1 MMTNRDQVAAIAAQI
16 GSSLMSDTAQW
27 RTRFT
32 VESTSSSSV
41 YTVAQRRS
49 DGVWG
54 CSCRGWTHYR
64 HCKHLADILGRLSRA
79 AEKAQTDLDAST
91 LEMLRSARTAYLD
104 LDQGSTRVATPRRVA
119 AVRHL
124 DL

>member
-16 GSSLMSDTAQW
+16 GSSLMPDNAQW
-27 RTRFT
+27 RNRFT

-49 DGVWG
+49 DAVWG

-64 HCKHLADILGRLSRA
+64 HCKHLADILGRLSTLGEQVQA
-79 AEKAQTDLDAST
+79 DLDESA
-91 LEMLRSARTAYLD
+91 LQILRSARTAYLD

>member
-1 MMTNRDQVAAIAAQI
+1 MMTNRDQVAAIAAEI

-32 VESTSSSSV
+32 VKSTSGSSV
-41 YTVAQRRS
+41 YTVAQRRD

-64 HCKHLADILGRLSRA
+64 HCKHLTDILGRLSRA

>member
-16 GSSLMSDTAQW
+16 GSSLMPDNAQW
-27 RTRFT
+27 RNRFT
-32 VESTSSSSV
+32 VESTSSAAV

-49 DGVWG
+49 DAVWG

-64 HCKHLADILGRLSRA
+64 RCKHLTDILGWLSTLGEQVQA
-79 AEKAQTDLDAST
+79 DLDESA
-91 LEMLRSARTAYLD
+91 LQILRSARTAYLD

>member
-1 MMTNRDQVAAIAAQI
+1 MLTNRDQVAAIAAEI

-32 VESTSSSSV
+32 VKSTSGSAV
-41 YTVAQRRS
+41 YTVAQRRD

-64 HCKHLADILGRLSRA
+64 HCKHLTDILGRLSRA
-79 AEKAQTDLDAST
+79 AEKARTDLDAST

-104 LDQGSTRVATPRRVA
+104 LDGMTTTAVTSNRTTS
-119 AVRHL
+119 VRHL